1 MRAFVMAFI
10 CVACVVCVNGEV
22 LNCESVFESRKAELQ
37 KELDKIAEQR
47 KMMNVLN
54 DEQRRLND
62 KKLEQLKLQEA
73 RVQGLIDEAKSRE
86 NNIKNLIK
94 QNEELLAQ
102 IDAKKSQKISQTY
115 AKMKDSKASAIIEE
129 LPLNEAAEILFAMDS
144 KDIGKIFAKMDAQ
157 KAAKLT
163 EMLKKGPPFV
173 VED

>member
-22 LNCESVFESRKAELQ
+22 LNCESVFELRKAELQ

-62 KKLEQLKLQEA
+62 KKLRSQLKLQEA

-94 QNEELLAQ
+94 QNEEL
-102 IDAKKSQKISQTY
+102 
-115 AKMKDSKASAIIEE
+115 
-129 LPLNEAAEILFAMDS
+129 
-144 KDIGKIFAKMDAQ
+144 
-157 KAAKLT
+157 AAKLT
-163 EMLKKGPPFV
+163 QKKAKRFRKPTQR
-173 VED
+173 

>member
-1 MRAFVMAFI
+1 MRGILIIIFCAVWAF
-10 CVACVVCVNGEV
+10 GEV
-22 LNCESVFESRKAELQ
+22 INCNKIFEERKGELQ
-37 KELDKIAEQR
+37 NELNKIAEQR
-47 KMMNVLN
+47 KMMNVFF

-62 KKLEQLKLQEA
+62 KKLEALKLQES
-73 RVQGLIDEAKSRE
+73 RVQELIDEAKARE
-86 NNIKNLIK
+86 NEIKDLIK
-94 QNEELLAQ
+94 QNEDLLSQ

>member
-1 MRAFVMAFI
+1 M
-10 CVACVVCVNGEV
+10 
-22 LNCESVFESRKAELQ
+22 
-37 KELDKIAEQR
+37 
-47 KMMNVLN
+47 
-54 DEQRRLND
+54 
-62 KKLEQLKLQEA
+62 
-73 RVQGLIDEAKSRE
+73 QGLIDEAKSRE
-86 NNIKNLIK
+86 NNIKDLIK
-94 QNEELLAQ
+94 QNEDLLSQ

-173 VED
+173 AEE

>member
-1 MRAFVMAFI
+1 MRAFVVVWI
-10 CVACVVCVNGEV
+10 CAVCAINAEV
-22 LNCESVFESRKAELQ
+22 LNCESVFEMRKAELQ

-47 KMMNVLN
+47 KMMNILH
-54 DEQRRLND
+54 DEERRLND
-62 KKLEQLKLQEA
+62 KKLEELKLQEA
-73 RVQGLIDEAKSRE
+73 RVQGLIDEAKGRE
-86 NNIKNLIK
+86 NNIKDLIK

-144 KDIGKIFAKMDAQ
+144 KAVGKIFAKMDAQ

>member
-1 MRAFVMAFI
+1 MWIRVAFMVSFGVVWAF
-10 CVACVVCVNGEV
+10 GEV
-22 LNCESVFESRKAELQ
+22 LNCSAVFEERKAELQ
-37 KELDKIAEQR
+37 TELSKIAEQR
-47 KMMNVLN
+47 KMMNIFY

-62 KKLEQLKLQEA
+62 RKLEQLKLQEA

-86 NNIKNLIK
+86 NNIKDLIK
-94 QNEELLAQ
+94 QNEDLLSQ

-173 VED
+173 AEE

>member
-1 MRAFVMAFI
+1 MWIRVAFI
-10 CVACVVCVNGEV
+10 VSFGVVWAFGEV
-22 LNCESVFESRKAELQ
+22 LNCSAVFEERKAELQ
-37 KELDKIAEQR
+37 TELSKIAEQR
-47 KMMNVLN
+47 KMMNIFY

-62 KKLEQLKLQEA
+62 RKLEQLKLQEA

-86 NNIKNLIK
+86 NNIKDLIK
-94 QNEELLAQ
+94 QNEDLLSQ

-173 VED
+173 AEE

>member
-1 MRAFVMAFI
+1 MWIRIVCIVIFS
-10 CVACVVCVNGEV
+10 VVCTFGEV
-22 LNCESVFESRKAELQ
+22 LNCSAVFEERKAELQ
-37 KELDKIAEQR
+37 NELSKIAEQR
-47 KMMNVLN
+47 KMMNIFY

-62 KKLEQLKLQEA
+62 RKLEQLKIQEQ
-73 RVQGLIDEAKSRE
+73 RVQSLIDEAKLRE
-86 NNIKNLIK
+86 NGIKDLIK
-94 QNEELLAQ
+94 QNEDLLAQ

-144 KDIGKIFAKMDAQ
+144 KDIGKIFAKMDAG

-163 EMLKKGPPFV
+163 EMLKKGPPFI

>member
-1 MRAFVMAFI
+1 MRAFVVAI
-10 CVACVVCVNGEV
+10 CVACAINAEV
-22 LNCESVFESRKAELQ
+22 LNCESVFEMRKAELQ
-37 KELDKIAEQR
+37 KEIDKIAEQR
-47 KMMNVLN
+47 KMMNILQ
-54 DEQRRLND
+54 DEQRRIND

-86 NNIKNLIK
+86 NNIKDLIK

-144 KDIGKIFAKMDAQ
+144 KDIGKIFAKMDAG

>member
-1 MRAFVMAFI
+1 MWIRVAFMVSFGVVWAF
-10 CVACVVCVNGEV
+10 GEV
-22 LNCESVFESRKAELQ
+22 LNCSAVFEERKAELQ
-37 KELDKIAEQR
+37 TELSKITEQR
-47 KMMNVLN
+47 KMMNIFY

-62 KKLEQLKLQEA
+62 RKLEQLKLQEA
-73 RVQGLIDEAKSRE
+73 RVQWLIDEAKSRE
-86 NNIKNLIK
+86 NNIKDLIK
-94 QNEELLAQ
+94 QNEDLLSQ

-173 VED
+173 AEE

>member
-1 MRAFVMAFI
+1 MWIRVALIVSFGVVWAF
-10 CVACVVCVNGEV
+10 GEV
-22 LNCESVFESRKAELQ
+22 LNCSAVFEERKAELQ
-37 KELDKIAEQR
+37 AELSKIEQQR
-47 KMMNVLN
+47 KMMNIFY

-62 KKLEQLKLQEA
+62 RKLEQLKLQEA
-73 RVQGLIDEAKSRE
+73 RVQGLINEAKSRE
-86 NNIKNLIK
+86 NNIKDLIK
-94 QNEELLAQ
+94 QNEDLLSQ

-173 VED
+173 AEE

>member
-1 MRAFVMAFI
+1 MWIRVAFMVSFGVVWAF
-10 CVACVVCVNGEV
+10 GEV
-22 LNCESVFESRKAELQ
+22 LNCSAVFEERKAELQ
-37 KELDKIAEQR
+37 TELSKIAEQR
-47 KMMNVLN
+47 KMMNIFY

-62 KKLEQLKLQEA
+62 RKLEQLKLQEA

-86 NNIKNLIK
+86 NNIKDLIK
-94 QNEELLAQ
+94 QNEDLLSQ

-129 LPLNEAAEILFAMDS
+129 LPLNEAAEILFVMDS

-173 VED
+173 AEE

>member
-1 MRAFVMAFI
+1 MWIRVAFMVSCGVVWAF
-10 CVACVVCVNGEV
+10 GEV
-22 LNCESVFESRKAELQ
+22 LNCSAVFEERKAELQ
-37 KELDKIAEQR
+37 TELSKIAEQR
-47 KMMNVLN
+47 KMMNIFY

-62 KKLEQLKLQEA
+62 RKLEQLKLQEA

-86 NNIKNLIK
+86 NNIKDLIK
-94 QNEELLAQ
+94 QNEDLLSQ

-173 VED
+173 AEE